1 MHKIWTILQSEFV
14 RRVRTRMF
22 LLTTLLAPIFLLTLL
37 LVPPLISYL
46 SDRSAVHRL
55 AVMDLSG
62 ELLPRMQAHAP
73 ATLQLEAATLP
84 TDTLQA
90 AVRAGRYDGYLL
102 LPASLLEGSGNAE
115 LYAQSGLGLSF
126 QIQLERLLNKAV
138 EEARLARLQVPPEL
152 VAVLRAEVNLRLY
165 RLSETGAEADGTA
178 FYSIIGYIMAFLI
191 YGATLAYG
199 SVVLQGV
206 IDEKASRVVE
216 LVISSV
222 RPLHLMMGKV
232 LGIGALGLLQF
243 FLWGLLLFAGTT
255 AAGPLL
261 SHFLRTQSSQL
272 GATASTEEVLQAAH
286 ISLPAIDP
294 LLIVWFILFFLAG
307 YLLYASLFAAIGSA
321 VEQQQDAQGLM
332 LPLTLLIV
340 IPILFMPY
348 VITNPHTSLSVALS
362 LIPFFSPILMVARL
376 AIRGVAWWEGLV
388 AYLLLVGAF
397 IGAIWISAR
406 IYRIG
411 ILMYGQ
417 KPSLKEIWR
426 WLRAT

>member
-1 MHKIWTILQSEFV
+1 MDKIWTILQSEFV

-22 LLTTLLAPIFLLTLL
+22 LLTTLLAPIFLLALL
-37 LVPPLISYL
+37 LVPPVVSYL
-46 SDRSAVHRL
+46 STRAEVRHL
-55 AVMDLSG
+55 AVVDLSG
-62 ELLPRMQAHAP
+62 ELFSRMQAQAP
-73 ATLQLEAATLP
+73 ATLYLEAVTLP

-102 LPASLLEGSGNAE
+102 LPASLLEGSGSAE
-115 LYAQSGLGLSF
+115 LYAQSSLGLSF
-126 QIQLERLLNKAV
+126 QMQLERLLNKSV
-138 EEARLARLQVPPEL
+138 EEARLAKLQVPPEL
-152 VAVLRAEVNLRLY
+152 VTVLRAEVPLRLY
-165 RLSETGAEADGTA
+165 RLSSTGAEADGTA
-178 FYSIIGYIMAFLI
+178 FYSIVGYIMAFLI

-216 LVISSV
+216 LMISSV

-243 FLWGLLLFAGTT
+243 LLWGLLLLAGTA

-261 SHFLRTQSSQL
+261 THLLRTQSSQL
-272 GATASTEEVLQAAH
+272 GLTASTEEVLQTAH
-286 ISLPAIDP
+286 LSLPALDP
-294 LLIVWFILFFLAG
+294 LLIVWFILFFISG

-321 VEQQQDAQGLM
+321 VDQQQDAQGLM

-340 IPILFMPY
+340 IPVLFMPY
-348 VITNPHTSLSVALS
+348 VIESPQASLSVVLS
-362 LIPFFSPILMVARL
+362 LVPFFSPILMVARL
-376 AIRGVAWWEGLV
+376 AVGGVPWWEGLL
-388 AYLLLVGAF
+388 AYGLLVGAF

-417 KPSLKEIWR
+417 KPSFREILR
-426 WLRAT
+426 WLRMA